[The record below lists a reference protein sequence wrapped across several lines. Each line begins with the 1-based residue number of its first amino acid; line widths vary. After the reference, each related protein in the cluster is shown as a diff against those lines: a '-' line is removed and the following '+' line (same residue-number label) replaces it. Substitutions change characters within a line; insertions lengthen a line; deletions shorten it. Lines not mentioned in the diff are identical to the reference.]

1 MENALLTITALLIED
16 TLDKNA
22 MVEDLILTIANGDT
36 ASLGKL
42 YDLIKTDV
50 FAYALSKM
58 GNKHDAEDVTQET
71 YLRLWRAASELNLE
85 GSLKLYILNAARN
98 LSLDLIRKNSRMD
111 EIETVILDS
120 DGEFEIDIAD
130 DSPDSRPD
138 ASYLRKVEKETVL
151 QSIEELPSAARE
163 MIVLRDIEG
172 LSYAEI
178 GAMLGIAEGTL
189 KSKLFRARERLRKI
203 NLSKNN
209 F

>member
-1 MENALLTITALLIED
+1 MKYENMKL
-16 TLDKNA
+16 
-22 MVEDLILTIANGDT
+22 EDLFLLAKKGDGRAFEQIVLQT
-36 ASLGKL
+36 ERTVYNL
-42 YDLIKTDV
+42 
-50 FAYALSKM
+50 ALSIVK
-58 GNKHDAEDVTQET
+58 KKEDAEDVTQET
-71 YLRLWRAASELNLE
+71 YLRLWRVASELKLE
-85 GSLKLYILNAARN
+85 GSLKLYILKAARN

-111 EIETVILDS
+111 EIDTVILDS

-138 ASYLRKVEKETVL
+138 ASYLRKIEKETVL

-178 GAMLGIAEGTL
+178 GTMLGIAEGTL

-203 NLSKNN
+203 ILSKNI

>member
-1 MENALLTITALLIED
+1 MKYENMNL
-16 TLDKNA
+16 
-22 MVEDLILTIANGDT
+22 EDLFLLAKKGDGRAFEQIVLQT
-36 ASLGKL
+36 ERAVYNL
-42 YDLIKTDV
+42 
-50 FAYALSKM
+50 ALSIVK
-58 GNKHDAEDVTQET
+58 KKEDAEDVTQET
-71 YLRLWRAASELNLE
+71 YLRLWRVASELKLE
-85 GSLKLYILNAARN
+85 GSLKLYILKAARN
-98 LSLDLIRKNSRMD
+98 LALDLIRKNSKRD
-111 EIETVILDS
+111 EIDTVILDA

-203 NLSKNN
+203 ILSKNI

>member
-1 MENALLTITALLIED
+1 MKYENMKL
-16 TLDKNA
+16 
-22 MVEDLILTIANGDT
+22 EDLFLLAKKGDGRAFEQIVLQT
-36 ASLGKL
+36 ERAVYNL
-42 YDLIKTDV
+42 
-50 FAYALSKM
+50 ALSIVK
-58 GNKHDAEDVTQET
+58 KKEDAEDVTQET
-71 YLRLWRAASELNLE
+71 YLRLWRVASELKLE
-85 GSLKLYILNAARN
+85 GSLKLYILKAARN

-111 EIETVILDS
+111 EIDIVILDA

-203 NLSKNN
+203 ILSKNI

>member
-1 MENALLTITALLIED
+1 MKYENMKL
-16 TLDKNA
+16 
-22 MVEDLILTIANGDT
+22 EDLLLLAKNGDGRAFEHIVLAT
-36 ASLGKL
+36 ESAVYNL
-42 YDLIKTDV
+42 
-50 FAYALSKM
+50 ALSLLKR
-58 GNKHDAEDVTQET
+58 KEDAEDVTQET
-71 YLRLWRAASELNLE
+71 YLRLWRVASELKLE
-85 GSLKLYILNAARN
+85 GSLKLYILKAARN
-98 LSLDLIRKNSRMD
+98 LALDLIRKNSRMD
-111 EIETVILDS
+111 EIDTVILDS

-163 MIVLRDIEG
+163 IIVLRDIEG

-203 NLSKNN
+203 ILSKNI

>member
-1 MENALLTITALLIED
+1 MKYENMKL
-16 TLDKNA
+16 
-22 MVEDLILTIANGDT
+22 EDLFLLAKKGDGIAFEQIVLQTERAVYN
-36 ASLGKL
+36 L
-42 YDLIKTDV
+42 
-50 FAYALSKM
+50 ALSIVK
-58 GNKHDAEDVTQET
+58 KKEDAEDVTQET
-71 YLRLWRAASELNLE
+71 YLRLWRVASELKLE
-85 GSLKLYILNAARN
+85 GSLKLYILKAARN

-111 EIETVILDS
+111 EIDTVILDS

-203 NLSKNN
+203 ILSKNI

>member
-1 MENALLTITALLIED
+1 MKYED
-16 TLDKNA
+16 MKL
-22 MVEDLILTIANGDT
+22 EDLFLLAKKGDGRAFEQIVLQT
-36 ASLGKL
+36 ERAVYNL
-42 YDLIKTDV
+42 
-50 FAYALSKM
+50 ALSIVK
-58 GNKHDAEDVTQET
+58 KKEDAEDVTQET
-71 YLRLWRAASELNLE
+71 YLRLWRVASELKLE
-85 GSLKLYILNAARN
+85 GSLKLYILKAARN

-111 EIETVILDS
+111 EIDIVILDA

-138 ASYLRKVEKETVL
+138 ASYLRKVEKEAVR

-203 NLSKNN
+203 ILSKNI

>member
-1 MENALLTITALLIED
+1 MKYED
-16 TLDKNA
+16 MKL
-22 MVEDLILTIANGDT
+22 EDLFLLAKKGDGRAFEQIVLQT
-36 ASLGKL
+36 ERAVYNL
-42 YDLIKTDV
+42 
-50 FAYALSKM
+50 ALSIVK
-58 GNKHDAEDVTQET
+58 KKEDAEDVTQET
-71 YLRLWRAASELNLE
+71 YLRLWRVASELKLE
-85 GSLKLYILNAARN
+85 GSFKLYILKAARN
-98 LSLDLIRKNSRMD
+98 LALDLIRKNSRMD
-111 EIETVILDS
+111 EIDTVILDS

-178 GAMLGIAEGTL
+178 GSMLGIAEGTL

-203 NLSKNN
+203 ILSKNI

>member
-1 MENALLTITALLIED
+1 MKYENMKL
-16 TLDKNA
+16 
-22 MVEDLILTIANGDT
+22 EDLFLLAKKGDGRAFEQIVLQT
-36 ASLGKL
+36 ERAVYNL
-42 YDLIKTDV
+42 
-50 FAYALSKM
+50 ALSIVK
-58 GNKHDAEDVTQET
+58 KKEDAEDVTQET
-71 YLRLWRAASELNLE
+71 YLRLWRVASELKLE
-85 GSLKLYILNAARN
+85 GSLKLYILKAARN

-111 EIETVILDS
+111 EIDTVILDA

-178 GAMLGIAEGTL
+178 GTMLGIAEGTL

-203 NLSKNN
+203 ILSKNI

>member
-1 MENALLTITALLIED
+1 MKYENMKL
-16 TLDKNA
+16 
-22 MVEDLILTIANGDT
+22 EDLFLLAKKGDGRAFEQIVLQT
-36 ASLGKL
+36 ERAVYNL
-42 YDLIKTDV
+42 
-50 FAYALSKM
+50 ALSIVK
-58 GNKHDAEDVTQET
+58 KKEDAEDVTQET
-71 YLRLWRAASELNLE
+71 YLRLWRVASELKLE
-85 GSLKLYILNAARN
+85 GSLKLYILKAARN

-111 EIETVILDS
+111 EIDTVILDS

-151 QSIEELPSAARE
+151 QSIEELPSAAKE

-203 NLSKNN
+203 ILSKNI